1 MFALLEVSDLGY
13 DRRSESVPQAL
24 AVSMIAFDRPPNAG
38 FSGGGADDAL
48 DETALRSV
56 HATDHRTPAGPS
68 RCNPLLG
75 TIRYR

>member
-24 AVSMIAFDRPPNAG
+24 AVSMITFAI
-38 FSGGGADDAL
+38 GGTTPGSAA
-48 DETALRSV
+48 EEQMMRWTKLRCAVFTQLLIDPCWSV
-56 HATDHRTPAGPS
+56 
-68 RCNPLLG
+68 PLLVG